1 MIDEVIEDVQ
11 QGMSDTVGAI
21 KREMARL
28 RTGRA
33 NPSVLDGVR
42 VDYYGTPT
50 PLSQLAG
57 VSAPEPRLL
66 MVKPW
71 DNSAIGDVEKALLEA
86 NLGLTPQSDGEVIRL
101 TIPVITEERRKDFA
115 KQAWEIV
122 EQGKI
127 SIRNKRR
134 DGNDLM
140 KAMEK
145 DGDISEDECRRALDR
160 VQKVTDEFTQKL
172 DDLGKAKEEE
182 ILSV

>member
-86 NLGLTPQSDGEVIRL
+86 NLGLTPQS
-101 TIPVITEERRKDFA
+101 
-115 KQAWEIV
+115 
-122 EQGKI
+122 
-127 SIRNKRR
+127 
-134 DGNDLM
+134 
-140 KAMEK
+140 
-145 DGDISEDECRRALDR
+145 
-160 VQKVTDEFTQKL
+160 
-172 DDLGKAKEEE
+172 
-182 ILSV
+182 LSLIHI